1 VLFRVTNMDSSET
14 RYFSQRIRVPSINEE
29 ARGDAWMSGSFDVGE
44 GHYKLDWLMR
54 DRTERVCSSSWDM
67 DAQLPP
73 KDKEMELAITN
84 GAILACDREQF
95 RDEPPVQREGVPL
108 KLKVLVN
115 FAPQKASAATLRPL
129 DTSALVSILRS
140 LSRDPRIGKFS
151 VVAFNMQEQ
160 RVLYRQDEGEKIDFP
175 ALGDAVETLNLGTV
189 DLQRL
194 ANKNGD
200 TTFLANLIQKELK
213 GTEQADAVVFAGPKA
228 MLEENVPAD
237 SLKEVGELASPLF
250 YMNYNLFP
258 QSVPWTDSIGKA
270 VRFFKGYEYTI
281 TRPRDVWYAVSEMVT
296 RIVKLKQGRQS
307 ATSSE

>member
-1 VLFRVTNMDSSET
+1 
-14 RYFSQRIRVPSINEE
+14 
-29 ARGDAWMSGSFDVGE
+29 
-44 GHYKLDWLMR
+44 
-54 DRTERVCSSSWDM
+54 
-67 DAQLPP
+67 
-73 KDKEMELAITN
+73 
-84 GAILACDREQF
+84 
-95 RDEPPVQREGVPL
+95 
-108 KLKVLVN
+108 LKVLVN
-115 FAPQKASAATLRPL
+115 FAPQKATAATLRPL

-140 LSRDPRIGKFS
+140 LSRDPRVGKFS

-175 ALGDAVETLNLGTV
+175 ALGDAIESLNLGTV

-200 TTFLANLIQKELK
+200 TTFLTGLIQQELK

-228 MLEENVPAD
+228 MLDENVPAD
-237 SLKEVGELASPLF
+237 SLKEVGELASPIF
-250 YMNYNLFP
+250 YMNYNLYP
-258 QSVPWTDSIGKA
+258 QTVPWTDAIGKA

-307 ATSSE
+307 GTSSE